1 MRFGGTDMCL
11 VPVLK
16 EEESASAGTTRR
28 IWSSSTKTST
38 SNTPDRLRVQPL
50 IACHAMRVLF
60 IFICYNLKMQ
70 IDKYQKAKYIFVVGI
85 GGSDLAS
92 KAVWSAMTLHKT
104 GVEKKL
110 FFLESPD
117 IREYTEISN
126 FVKNEVANLEEVVLV
141 VISKSGKT
149 AETLETYHKTFDI
162 LSEKFGSPISERV
175 LIISSLGSTLWQLAE
190 KNKIETIPWPE
201 EVGGRWS
208 AFTAPHTTV
217 LSIAGLDAE
226 AFVSSGKE
234 MDIKCSEETEDNPA
248 KHLAKNI
255 YDNYEKGFDILDF
268 FIFNSEL
275 EDLGKW
281 CRQLIA
287 ESLGKENEEG
297 ERVGLT
303 PTVSI
308 GPVDM
313 HSMLQLN
320 LGGPKNRFTIFVKS
334 FFEIK
339 ESINDRAYEEVSEAY
354 KEAGLPFIKYEIE
367 KINERE
373 IGSFMAYMMN
383 VTLELAKLFKV
394 DPYGQP
400 AVENYKKSLHNL

>member
-1 MRFGGTDMCL
+1 MSLIERGCDPLKNRPSGRNLSRRPICL
-11 VPVLK
+11 
-16 EEESASAGTTRR
+16 SYRR
-28 IWSSSTKTST
+28 G
-38 SNTPDRLRVQPL
+38 
-50 IACHAMRVLF
+50 
-60 IFICYNLKMQ
+60 
-70 IDKYQKAKYIFVVGI
+70 IFVVFWYNSDMNKNAKFIFVIGI
-85 GGSDLAS
+85 GGSDLTS
-92 KAVWSAMTLHKT
+92 KAVWNALTAHKPE
-104 GVEKKL
+104 VEKKI

-117 IREYTEISN
+117 SREYKEVTN
-126 FVKNEVANLEEVVLV
+126 FVKTKIKNLEDIALV
-141 VISKSGKT
+141 AISKSGNT
-149 AETLETYHKTFDI
+149 AETLESFHKIFYI
-162 LSEKFGSPISERV
+162 LSEKFGSPLNKRV
-175 LIISSLGSTLWQLAE
+175 LIISSPNSPLWKLAE
-190 KNKIETIPWPE
+190 EKEIEKIEWEGDI
-201 EVGGRWS
+201 GGRFS
-208 AFTAPHTTV
+208 AFTIAHTKV
-217 LSIAGLDAE
+217 LSIAGLDSDV
-226 AFVSSGKE
+226 FVAGGKE
-234 MDIKCSEETEDNPA
+234 MDEKCNTEAENNPA
-248 KHLAKNI
+248 QNLARKI
-255 YDNYEKGFDILDF
+255 FDNYKNGVDILDF

-339 ESINDRAYEEVSEAY
+339 ESVNDRAYEEVSEAY

-400 AVENYKKSLHNL
+400 AVENYKKSLHN